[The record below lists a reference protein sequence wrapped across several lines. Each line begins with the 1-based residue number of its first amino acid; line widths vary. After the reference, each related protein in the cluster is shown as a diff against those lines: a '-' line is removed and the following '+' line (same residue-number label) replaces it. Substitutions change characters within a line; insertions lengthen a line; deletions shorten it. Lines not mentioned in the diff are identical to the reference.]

1 MFELLKKKYEY
12 FKSLEDKLIQPEVLS
27 DPKEYAKISKEKA
40 DLLEIAEFYE
50 DYVNSTQELADNKEM
65 LELEDDAEMLE
76 FSKEEIKRLE
86 KHLQDMEEKM
96 QLILLPKDPMDGK
109 NCLME
114 FRPAAGGDEAG
125 LFALDLFEMY
135 KNYAQTQNWKVEVI
149 DFTPNENGGIKQAT
163 LQINGENV
171 FGKLK
176 FENGVHR
183 VQRIPQT
190 ESAGRVHTSTATV
203 LVYPE
208 IDDAVEITI
217 NEKDVKKDTYR
228 ASGAGGQHVNT
239 TDSAVRLTHEPTGI
253 VVTCQ
258 NERSQIKN
266 NERAWKMLRAKLWEM
281 QQEEKRK
288 EEAQYRSTIG
298 TGDRSEKIRT
308 YNYPQ
313 NRVTDHRIGFS
324 KNNLDRIILGDL
336 EAYFDALISHDQQER
351 LKAQQ
356 ENEIN

>member
-12 FKSLEDKLIQPEVLS
+12 YKQLEEKLVEPAVLA
-27 DPKEYAKISKEKA
+27 DPKEYAKLNKEKS
-40 DLLEIAEFYE
+40 DISDIAEFYIT
-50 DYVNSTQELADNKEM
+50 YVNAKQELLDNKEL
-65 LELEDDAEMLE
+65 LEIEDDAEMVE
-76 FSKEEIKRLE
+76 FSKEEIRRLE
-86 KHLQDMEEKM
+86 KLIAKLDEEM
-96 QLILLPKDPMDGK
+96 QIILLPKDPMDGK
-109 NCLME
+109 NCIME

-125 LFALDLFEMY
+125 LFASDLFEMY
-135 KNYAQTQNWKVEVI
+135 KNYASNQNWKVEVI
-149 DFTPNENGGIKQAT
+149 DFSANDNGGLKQAT
-163 LQINGENV
+163 IQISGDNV
-171 FGKLK
+171 FGRLK

-183 VQRIPQT
+183 VQRIPST

-208 IDDAVEITI
+208 IDDTVEIEI

-239 TDSAVRLTHEPTGI
+239 TDSAVRLTHIPTGV

-266 NERAWKMLRAKLWEM
+266 NDRAWKMLRARLWEM
-281 QQEEKRK
+281 QEEEKRK
-288 EEAQYRSTIG
+288 EEAQYRNTIG
-298 TGDRSEKIRT
+298 SGDRSEKIRT

-313 NRVTDHRIGFS
+313 NRVTDHRIGFT

-336 EAYFDALISHDQQER
+336 DQFFEALISHDQQER

-356 ENEIN
+356 NEIN